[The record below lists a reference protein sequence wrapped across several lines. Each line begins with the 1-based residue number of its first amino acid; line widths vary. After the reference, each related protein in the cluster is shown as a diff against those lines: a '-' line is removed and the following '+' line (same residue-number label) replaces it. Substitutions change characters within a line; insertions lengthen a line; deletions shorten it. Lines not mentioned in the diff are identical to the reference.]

1 MPELKL
7 DFKNVGG
14 IRLMPLDTSSLFL
27 PFGRPI
33 ADYVRGLAGN
43 QNGTRTLLKQGSIEF
58 LPRIRWTESTS
69 GMLRTTGFGGS
80 EREGIVES
88 TTTAVAEP
96 ADPGVAD
103 FLPFTL
109 PGPAAKGSI
118 QARMSPAIAP
128 EDLPISKPRMAAL
141 PLRPRMTFGP
151 APVAKA
157 KPTPVPAPAPKPV
170 AAPPAAKAGPAAVA
184 PPKPS
189 PSPAVKPVT
198 PPPAPAKVSAPA
210 PPPQPKPVTVIPP
223 APKPTLAPPPATRVT
238 VPQTAAPVA
247 SAPAARAPEP
257 APVSIPKPVAAPPS
271 PKISTPAAPAA
282 RTPELSPTVSTP
294 SPTLKPAPQQ
304 TRPAPIAVPSPRVPE
319 PAISTLEPIVAAPPQ
334 PAKAPTPTPV
344 RPVTT
349 IASPSKPPA
358 PPMPAGRAPAP
369 PSPMESAPPAEIVSR
384 EAPRE
389 REKEVA
395 APKPAPSTG
404 MFGATNATYE
414 PHLTMGSDAES
425 NSFLSKIPMA
435 VKIGLAVVLLIVA
448 CYFVFGKS
456 GSTASSGGPAAVAVG
471 EQGWSTEWAS
481 DTAGSRRGRQ
491 LTQYRPSVGMT
502 DYQLQ
507 FVGQIESKA
516 LGWFFREADTKNY
529 YGMKI
534 ENVRPGVM
542 AITHFAVVEGRESS
556 NSQKIVGIDARPGA
570 AYHVKLDV
578 TGPRFTLYIGGEPVD
593 FWTDNRLK
601 AGALGFM
608 NERDERG
615 ATSSV
620 QFSFAN
626 GAK

>member
-7 DFKNVGG
+7 DFKNLGA
-14 IRLMPLDTSSLFL
+14 IHLMPLDTTSLFL

-69 GMLRTTGFGGS
+69 GMLRTTGFGEL
-80 EREGIVES
+80 ERVGIVES
-88 TTTAVAEP
+88 AAAP
-96 ADPGVAD
+96 AAPPDPGVAD
-103 FLPFTL
+103 FLPFGL
-109 PGPAAKGSI
+109 PGAVAKASN

-128 EDLPISKPRMAAL
+128 DDLPISKPRIATL

-157 KPTPVPAPAPKPV
+157 KPAPAPAPPPKPV
-170 AAPPAAKAGPAAVA
+170 AVPPAAKAGPAAVA

-189 PSPAVKPVT
+189 PAPVVKPAT

-210 PPPQPKPVTVIPP
+210 PPPPKPVTVIPP
-223 APKPTLAPPPATRVT
+223 APKPTLAPPPAARVT
-238 VPQTAAPVA
+238 LPQTSAPVTG
-247 SAPAARAPEP
+247 APAARVPEP
-257 APVSIPKPVAAPPS
+257 TPVSIPKPVAAPPG
-271 PKISTPAAPAA
+271 PKINTPAAPAA
-282 RTPELSPTVSTP
+282 RAPEQSPAVSTP
-294 SPTLKPAPQQ
+294 SPTLKPAPPQP
-304 TRPAPIAVPSPRVPE
+304 RPAPIAVPSPRIPE
-319 PAISTLEPIVAAPPQ
+319 PAISTLEPIVALPPQ
-334 PAKAPTPTPV
+334 PAKAPAAPPARSTI
-344 RPVTT
+344 TT
-349 IASPSKPPA
+349 IVSPSKPPA
-358 PPMPAGRAPAP
+358 PPMPAARVPSA

-384 EAPRE
+384 PAP
-389 REKEVA
+389 REKEV
-395 APKPAPSTG
+395 PAPIPASGTG
-404 MFGATNATYE
+404 MFGAAYE
-414 PHLTMGSDAES
+414 PHLTMGTDAES
-425 NSFLSKIPMA
+425 NSFLSKIPMVA
-435 VKIGLAVVLLIVA
+435 KIGVAVVLLMVA
-448 CYFVFGKS
+448 GYFVFGKS
-456 GSTASSGGPAAVAVG
+456 GSSASTAGPAAVAVG

-491 LTQYRPSVGMT
+491 LTLYRPSVGMS

-534 ENVRPGVM
+534 ENVRPGAM

-556 NSQKIVGIDARPGA
+556 SSQKIVGIDARPGA
-570 AYHVKLDV
+570 AYRVKLDV